1 MMAQYKHIDM
11 RIRAF
16 YRSIALGIITLMLY
30 SCESK
35 KEIEVTAGD
44 YHLLVDKVTAIMVN
58 DIFSPPQASRV
69 YAYPNIAAYEALNA
83 HSGSYKSLV
92 PQLNGFSNNAEIPAP
107 DADTNLKLAALL
119 AYMQVAEKLVFS
131 EDVIRSYRDS
141 LKTQWALINPES
153 LNKAEAYANKV
164 STNVI
169 SWMDNDF
176 YKETRTMPDYDFFD
190 EDAARWQ
197 PTPPSYMKGIEPHWA
212 KIRPMVMDSASQFKP
227 IPPPSFSLDK
237 ESKFYTELNEVY
249 QISEAIRAKGND
261 SEEIGIAKFWDCN
274 PYVSITKGHFM
285 FAEKKITP
293 GAHWMGICKIASI
306 QSGADFDLTVLAYTK
321 TSIAL
326 FDGFISCW
334 DEKYRS
340 NLIRPETL
348 IAEYIDPTWQPILQ
362 TPPFPEYSSGH
373 SVISNAASK
382 VLTSIYGDNF
392 EFVDDTEVAY
402 NLPKRKFNSFN
413 DAAREAALSRLYAG
427 IHYRS
432 AIEEGASQGE
442 NVGNFINSKLD
453 LTKDSTKT
461 EDRITSNQ

>member
-1 MMAQYKHIDM
+1 M

-16 YRSIALGIITLMLY
+16 FIPIALGIITLLHY
-30 SCESK
+30 SCEP
-35 KEIEVTAGD
+35 KEDIEVAARD
-44 YHLLVDKVTAIMVN
+44 YHLLIDKVTAIMVN

-69 YAYPNIAAYEALNA
+69 YVYPNIAAYEALNA
-83 HSGSYKSLV
+83 HSGSYKSLI
-92 PQLNGFSNNAEIPAP
+92 PQLNGFDKNTKIKVP

-131 EDVIRSYRDS
+131 EDVIRTYRDS
-141 LKTQWALINPES
+141 LTNQWASQNPES
-153 LNKAEAYANKV
+153 LKKAEAYANEV
-164 STNVI
+164 SANVI
-169 SWMDNDF
+169 AWMENDL
-176 YKETRTMPDYDFFD
+176 YRETRSMPDYDFFNQD
-190 EDAARWQ
+190 PGRWQ

-227 IPPPSFSLDK
+227 LPPPSFSLDK
-237 ESKFYTELNEVY
+237 ASKFYRELNEVY
-249 QISEAIRAKGND
+249 QISEAIRADGND
-261 SEEIGIAKFWDCN
+261 SEEIGIARFWDCN

-293 GAHWMGICKIASI
+293 GAHWMGICKIASLK
-306 QSGADFDLTVLAYTK
+306 SGADFDLTVLAYTK

-326 FDGFISCW
+326 FDAFISCW

-392 EFVDDTEVAY
+392 GFVDDTEVPY
-402 NLPKRKFNSFN
+402 KLPERTFSSFY
-413 DAAREAALSRLYAG
+413 DAATEAALSRLYGG

-432 AIEEGASQGE
+432 AIEEGATQGE
-442 NVGNFINSKLD
+442 NVGDYVNNKLQLNKESSK
-453 LTKDSTKT
+453 TKDM
-461 EDRITSNQ
+461 ITSNH

>member
-1 MMAQYKHIDM
+1 M
-11 RIRAF
+11 RIKAF
-16 YRSIALGIITLMLY
+16 FIPIVLGMIAILLY
-30 SCESK
+30 SCEPK
-35 KEIEVTAGD
+35 EEIEVTAVD

-69 YAYPNIAAYEALNA
+69 YVYPNIAAYEALNA
-83 HSGSYKSLV
+83 HSGNYKSLI
-92 PQLNGFSNNAEIPAP
+92 PQLNGFNNNTEIPIP
-107 DADTNLKLAALL
+107 DANTNLELAALL

-131 EDVIRSYRDS
+131 EEVIRTYRDS
-141 LKTQWALINPES
+141 LTTLWSQQNPES
-153 LNKAEAYANKV
+153 LKKAEKYANQV
-164 STNVI
+164 SETVI
-169 SWMDNDF
+169 TWMENDH
-176 YKETRTMPDYDFFD
+176 YKETRSMPDYDFFD

-197 PTPPSYMKGIEPHWA
+197 PTPPAYMKGIEPHWA

-227 IPPPSFSLDK
+227 LPPPSFSLDK
-237 ESKFYTELNEVY
+237 ESKFYRELNEVY
-249 QISEAIRAKGND
+249 QISEAIRADGND
-261 SEEIGIAKFWDCN
+261 SEEIGIARFWDCN

-293 GAHWMGICKIASI
+293 GAHWMGICKIAAMK
-306 QSGADFDLTVLAYTK
+306 SGADFDLTVLAYTK

-326 FDGFISCW
+326 FDAFISCW

-382 VLTSIYGDNF
+382 ALTSIFGDNF
-392 EFVDDTEVAY
+392 AFIDDTEVAY
-402 NLPKRKFNSFN
+402 NLPKRTFTSFN
-413 DAAREAALSRLYAG
+413 DAAREAALSRLYGG

-432 AIEEGASQGE
+432 AIEEGAIQGE
-442 NVGNFINSKLD
+442 NVGEFINQKLQ
-453 LTKDSTKT
+453 LVKESTDK
-461 EDRITSNQ
+461 EDRITANH